1 LAVDVAGHDVVDRA
15 AETAGG
21 FEDRELVVGGVAG
34 GVFEEP
40 DPVGGF
46 VRAGDDE
53 VEVAVVVGVGGDWP
67 CPEPDAEGDGEA
79 RVLIGEPFEGRGVE
93 CQGEEGEER

>member
-1 LAVDVAGHDVVDRA
+1 VYGA

-21 FEDRELVVGGVAG
+21 FEDGEFVKGGVAG

-46 VRAGDDE
+46 VGAGDDE
-53 VEVAVVVGVGGDWP
+53 VEVAVVICVGGDWP